1 MRCSDQHL
9 HVRSPNMVRNIDGQQ
24 NFTGK
29 IMKQTGSDNADVLMV
44 DTAICS
50 IKKQLQMLLVTLDNI
65 PDCTI
70 AALYLDKSIRELPG
84 NIPEAGK

>member
-1 MRCSDQHL
+1 
-9 HVRSPNMVRNIDGQQ
+9 
-24 NFTGK
+24 
-29 IMKQTGSDNADVLMV
+29 MKQTGSDNADVLMV